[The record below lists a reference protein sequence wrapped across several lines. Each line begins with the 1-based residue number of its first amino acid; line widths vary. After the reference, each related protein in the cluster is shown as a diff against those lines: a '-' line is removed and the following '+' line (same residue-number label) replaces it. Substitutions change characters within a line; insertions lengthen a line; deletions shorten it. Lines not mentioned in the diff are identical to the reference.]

1 MNKLICMMLG
11 LMATGMAVAK
21 LPPLNEE
28 AAAKAAETKAKA
40 AWTSKV
46 DAYKLCLS
54 QDAVVAR
61 YRQEKGASA
70 QPAETTPPCAD
81 PGPYVAA
88 AVAPS
93 VPAGVAAD
101 AATAPKN
108 KQAALSSMSE

>member
-1 MNKLICMMLG
+1 MNKLMCMMLG
-11 LMATGMAVAK
+11 LMTTGMAIAK

-28 AAAKAAETKAKA
+28 AAAKAAETKVKA

-61 YRQEKGASA
+61 YRQEKSASA

-88 AVAPS
+88 ASEVAPS
-93 VPAGVAAD
+93 VPAGMAAD
-101 AATAPKN
+101 AATAPK
-108 KQAALSSMSE
+108 K